1 MSAGSVKPVD
11 RAPELN
17 RVLWCATSMS
27 AQSGNQDLST
37 LLAEWRRGDG
47 EALTRLIPI
56 VYEELRSVARAHLRN
71 EGADHTLESAALV
84 HEAYL
89 RLVGL
94 DRMTLQNRTHF
105 FAMAARLMREILV
118 DHARR
123 KKALKRGGDATI
135 ISLHDVAGAGH
146 ALVDVLALDEALTDL
161 AALDQRLCQMIE
173 LRFFAGLSVAETMDA
188 LGVSSAT
195 VERDW
200 TFAKAWLRE
209 RLSSARRPAADE

>member
-1 MSAGSVKPVD
+1 MSAH
-11 RAPELN
+11 
-17 RVLWCATSMS
+17 
-27 AQSGNQDLST
+27 SGNQDVST

-56 VYEELRSVARAHLRN
+56 VYEELRRVARAHLRN
-71 EGADHTLESAALV
+71 EGADHTLESTALV

-94 DRMTLQNRTHF
+94 ERMTLQNRTHF

-135 ISLHDVAGAGH
+135 ISLHDVAGPER
-146 ALVDVLALDEALTDL
+146 ALVNVLALDEALTDL
-161 AALDQRLCQMIE
+161 AVLDQRLCQVIE
-173 LRFFAGLSVAETMDA
+173 LRFFAGLSVAETMEA

-209 RLSSARRPAADE
+209 RLSSARRPAADL